1 MAAWL
6 ETRMF
11 CEENLK
17 MVNAKDLELFQNR
30 LVHEFYGDYFGTSE
44 YLSSRE
50 KKESSWEKVW

>member
-1 MAAWL
+1 
-6 ETRMF
+6 MF

-30 LVHEFYGDYFGTSE
+30 LVHEFYRDYFGTSE